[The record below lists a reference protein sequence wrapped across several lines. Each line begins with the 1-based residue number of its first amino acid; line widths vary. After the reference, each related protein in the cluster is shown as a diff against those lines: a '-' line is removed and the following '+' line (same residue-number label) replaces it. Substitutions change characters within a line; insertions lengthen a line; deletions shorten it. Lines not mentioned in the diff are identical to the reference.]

1 MMGKN
6 LTKAEASRTGAGL
19 TAEPPLDLWG
29 MVATPFLP
37 DLKGVDENS
46 LGQLART
53 LVERGCTT
61 LVGLGVIAE
70 PGSLSMREKLLSMEV
85 IANAAGKIPVVGS
98 VMSVS
103 ESEALLEAGQL
114 ARALRGQLSAIMVP
128 VTSSEFA
135 TFRDHLLGVHRATG
149 LPILVQ
155 DLPRA
160 TGVRISAEDLS
171 TAVAGLDFIAGIKC
185 EAEPTFATIQHLAAT
200 TSCRLIGGFGGL
212 GLVEDLRAGAVGM
225 AAGITRPEVLA
236 AAMTAWQSGNES
248 RAAALIGGISGLI
261 NFETQPGTSV
271 AIRKEHWRRQGIIEF
286 AGVRPPASSWSA
298 AFDPHSR
305 FYGFI

>member
-1 MMGKN
+1 
-6 LTKAEASRTGAGL
+6 
-19 TAEPPLDLWG
+19 

-37 DLKGVDENS
+37 GLKGIDENS
-46 LGQLART
+46 LGRLTRT

-70 PGSLSMREKLLSMEV
+70 PSSLSMTEKLLSMEA
-85 IANAAGKIPVVGS
+85 IAGAAGQVPVVAT
-98 VMSVS
+98 VMSLGS
-103 ESEALLEAGQL
+103 SEALLEAGQL
-114 ARALRGQLSAIMVP
+114 ARALPRELSAIMVP
-128 VTSSEFA
+128 VTSSDPRI
-135 TFRDHLLGVHRATG
+135 FRSNLIDVHHITG
-149 LPILVQ
+149 LPILIQ

-160 TGVRISAEDLS
+160 TGIRISAEDLAV
-171 TAVAGLDFIAGIKC
+171 AVAGLDFIEAIKC
-185 EAEPTFATIQHLAAT
+185 EAEPTFARIQYLASVA
-200 TSCRLIGGFGGL
+200 SCRLIGGFGGL
-212 GLVEDLRAGAVGM
+212 GLVEDLRAGAVGI

-236 AAMTAWQSGNES
+236 AALEAWHSGDEIGT
-248 RAAALIGGISGLI
+248 AALIGAISGLI

-286 AGVRPPASSWSA
+286 AGVRPPASSWST